1 MSFWLKQTFHSCLQH
16 ETIQTLRKS
25 EQSQTFFFI
34 IYILSKA
41 YSSGL
46 DVWKMIGCHDDRFD
60 LAPKSNYNYYFAWN
74 WDLAPI
80 YIIVF
85 FADKCWYLGRRVEVL
100 IGNLRYIFNIRALFF
115 VLFCFFFYVICF
127 RILQISKE

>member
-1 MSFWLKQTFHSCLQH
+1 MVDSKHFTVAFNTKRSKLYENQNNHKLSSLSFTYYLKP
-16 ETIQTLRKS
+16 I
-25 EQSQTFFFI
+25 
-34 IYILSKA
+34 
-41 YSSGL
+41 SSGL